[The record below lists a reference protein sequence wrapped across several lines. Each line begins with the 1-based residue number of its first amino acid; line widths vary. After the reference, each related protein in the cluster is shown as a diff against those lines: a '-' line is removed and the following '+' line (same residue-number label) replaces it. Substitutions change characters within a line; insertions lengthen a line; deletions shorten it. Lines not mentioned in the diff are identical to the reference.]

1 MMIIVTTVGSN
12 SQVESCKTAIDYRC
26 YIAHREEE
34 GKLAKPEEVFLTG
47 GPIILEEPP
56 SDKETAKTNKCH
68 QLHKLSKVYLSLNE
82 YRRRKRDGQVR
93 ETV

>member
-34 GKLAKPEEVFLTG
+34 GKLAKPEEVFLIG
-47 GPIILEEPP
+47 GPIILEELP
-56 SDKETAKTNKCH
+56 SDKKQRRQK
-68 QLHKLSKVYLSLNE
+68 LHRLSKVYLSLNE